1 MNYGRNTYEWW
12 SYCVCIH
19 KENIYSKTLFKTER
33 ERERESSRCANCG
46 LLLFRRRRRLPLWR
60 KPLVKLKPRA
70 ARLPRPSPFLSL
82 PTQHTHTLEKLTP
95 SSLITWAGAQ
105 RSPPAAAQ
113 QQLETYIYIYI
124 IEYYSRYILSR
135 RRVRVCVL
143 LHNRQNTFSFSPLSP

>member
-1 MNYGRNTYEWW
+1 MGATPTSGGAIVYVYIKRTYTAK
-12 SYCVCIH
+12 H
-19 KENIYSKTLFKTER
+19 YSRRR